1 MPFRMNDRNSS
12 DTLPD
17 ATYLLLS
24 TSAAASLN
32 SRPCGQV
39 KDANSISF
47 TGASG
52 LPMRTPPS
60 VVATTNLVQSF
71 PRAGASL
78 LAAARSAEQ
87 QSELQSLMRIS
98 YAVFCLQP
106 NNIM

>member
-12 DTLPD
+12 DTFPD

-24 TSAAASLN
+24 ISAAASLN
-32 SRPCGQV
+32 SRQCGQV

-60 VVATTNLVQSF
+60 VVATTTLVQSF
-71 PRAGASL
+71 PCAGAS
-78 LAAARSAEQ
+78 RSEEHT
-87 QSELQSLMRIS
+87 SELQSLMRIS
-98 YAVFCLQP
+98 YAVFCLNKK
-106 NNIM
+106 NNKTK

>member
-32 SRPCGQV
+32 SRQCGQV

-60 VVATTNLVQSF
+60 VVATTTLVQSF
-71 PRAGASL
+71 PCAGASL
-78 LAAARSAEQ
+78 LAAASALFVAEIGRASCRDRVCQ
-87 QSELQSLMRIS
+87 
-98 YAVFCLQP
+98 YV
-106 NNIM
+106 